1 MTYHFHPEAEVELN
15 EAVEYY
21 DGCQD
26 GLGLEF
32 AREVYATIENIC
44 QFPLAWTPLSQST
57 RRCLLNRF
65 PYGVVYQFKG
75 RIIVIAIMQ
84 LNRKPDYWR
93 QRKA

>member
-32 AREVYATIENIC
+32 AKEIYATIENIC
-44 QFPLAWTPLSQST
+44 QFPLAWTPLSQNT

-65 PYGVVYQFKG
+65 PYGVVYQFKD
-75 RIIVIAIMQ
+75 RIIIIAIMQ
-84 LNRKPDYWR
+84 LNREPGYWR